1 MPLNRRTTR
10 TFHRRLYATELESVT
25 LLKRKDDQKQG
36 TVTSHKL
43 FQCRWSRTIKTG
55 EPLAGEMLSSHAAQ
69 LHIPRIE
76 LDRIKVHYINP
87 IDRFIDRKGRTW
99 QPESTTTITEKLFSN
114 HVCVDLLL
122 IGGEQLHG

>member
-10 TFHRRLYATELESVT
+10 TFHRQLYATELESVT

-36 TVTSHKL
+36 TVVSYKL
-43 FQCRWSRTIKTG
+43 FECRWSRTIKTG

-69 LHIPRIE
+69 LHIPRIM
-76 LDRIKVHYINP
+76 LDKVGVHYINP
-87 IDRFIDRKGRTW
+87 TDQFIDRKGRTW
-99 QPESTTTITEKLFSN
+99 QPESTTTITNKLFEN

-122 IGGEQLHG
+122 VKGEQLHG